1 MGNRKLKTFAQ
12 FMEEVPPPM
21 GATPPTNTASGTHI
35 AGLPPDF
42 PPVSNARKQQNIRR
56 RKTAR
61 LINNRVV

>member
-1 MGNRKLKTFAQ
+1 MAQAKLKTFAQ

-21 GATPPTNTASGTHI
+21 GATPPTNIASGTHI

-42 PPVSNARKQQNIRR
+42 PPVSNAQKKQNIRR

>member
-1 MGNRKLKTFAQ
+1 MAQAKLKTFAQ

-21 GATPPTNTASGTHI
+21 GTPTNTASGTHI

-42 PPVSNARKQQNIRR
+42 PPVSNAQKKQNIRR